1 MRGSYGGEMGEI
13 CTLIGRLVVTMASPE
28 SASCAALKGLGIGLG
43 LGLGGGLRFT
53 PTLALN
59 LSLTLSLS
67 RTLPL
72 TLKLRRS
79 PFEELSSREGI
90 RGTPGKG

>member
-1 MRGSYGGEMGEI
+1 MK

-43 LGLGGGLRFT
+43 LGVGLGLRLT
-53 PTLALN
+53 PTLALTLSLALN

-67 RTLPL
+67 LTLPL

-79 PFEELSSREGI
+79 PLEDPSSREGI